1 MNQGKMI
8 FAQLMEFASHDAFR
22 RSVDK
27 YNGNYKAKDF
37 TCWKQFL
44 CLAFGQLTHRES
56 MYRPEKSLHFLV
68 NNPVTSLHIFF
79 NPVYHL
85 HLTNWM
91 KRKRALLRSNSPGL
105 IQSDKHINPLMS
117 LHLLAD
123 FTFLCVSAMPK
134 KTYSIISSSF
144 LFLLI

>member
-1 MNQGKMI
+1 M
-8 FAQLMEFASHDAFR
+8 
-22 RSVDK
+22 
-27 YNGNYKAKDF
+27 
-37 TCWKQFL
+37 
-44 CLAFGQLTHRES
+44 

-79 NPVYHL
+79 NPEYHL

-105 IQSDKHINPLMS
+105 IQSDEHINPLMS

-123 FTFLCVSAMPK
+123 LTFICISA
-134 KTYSIISSSF
+134 YA
-144 LFLLI
+144 